1 MSTNGETIERPEAA
15 APVVE
20 APAVAEQAPAPERS
34 DTETRARAMGWV
46 GKDEFRGPAENWR
59 DADEF
64 VRRGEEEL
72 PILRERSR
80 DMARKNAEIE
90 ARLARQEREFAD
102 RAARLEKM
110 SSIAL
115 TRQREQIEANYEAA
129 KRDAVQIGDIQRYE
143 QLNRDQGQAVR
154 QFDQQYH
161 EAVTPKQPQNGPEL
175 APQDAAEVSV
185 WTQQNPWFNADP
197 LLNNYAQAVH
207 MSLRQ
212 SKPGMSLRE
221 NLAEVSREIRS
232 RFPEK
237 FGTAERRTPSV
248 EGGGGGMPSGARRA
262 RGVSDLPAEARSV
275 GNEFVKAGAFKS
287 LAEYA
292 KDYWAQES
300 A

>member
-1 MSTNGETIERPEAA
+1 MSVNGDTIDRPVDVA

-20 APAVAEQAPAPERS
+20 APAVAEQTPERS

-129 KRDAVQIGDIQRYE
+129 KRDAVNVGDVARYE

-154 QFDQQYH
+154 QFDQQYY
-161 EAVTPKQPQNGPEL
+161 EAVAQKQPQNAGPEL

-212 SKPGMSLRE
+212 SKPGLSLRE

-237 FGTAERRTPSV
+237 FGAAERRTPSV
-248 EGGGGGMPSGARRA
+248 EGGAGGMPSGAKRA